1 MSFWEAY
8 PWSPVLIVGL
18 IALGFGFCFFIC
30 RCTYSIYMKFEKSN
44 NIPAP
49 EPAVNQIYTMHD
61 DEMPS
66 TGPQTMASHCQ
77 TIEHD
82 ASTFNQETYP
92 PWQCE
97 DNTRD
102 VLPPAYDSVMSSDK
116 LTLVK

>member
-1 MSFWEAY
+1 
-8 PWSPVLIVGL
+8 
-18 IALGFGFCFFIC
+18 
-30 RCTYSIYMKFEKSN
+30 MKFEKSN

-49 EPAVNQIYTMHD
+49 EPAVNQIYTTHYD
-61 DEMPS
+61 DEVPS